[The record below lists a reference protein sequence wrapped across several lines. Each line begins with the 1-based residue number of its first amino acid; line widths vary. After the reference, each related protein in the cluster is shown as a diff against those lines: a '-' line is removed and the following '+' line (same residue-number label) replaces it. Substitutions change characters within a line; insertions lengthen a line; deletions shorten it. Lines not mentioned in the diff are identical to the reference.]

1 MNQQQAG
8 SGKSSKSSKAAK
20 AGKPGN
26 GGGNGSGNG
35 DGDGD
40 GELVKVGFVD
50 DDGDVETLWARCIGP
65 NAYRIDNVPFF
76 QDGLSMLDVVEA
88 VADGNGMP
96 YFTRVLRKSGHRT
109 VRVLLEDPCDDEDP
123 FYSRLVQLGCGVAR
137 ATPRFLALDIP
148 PNADIEAIARHLA
161 TSDVDWEPSDPC
173 CPAES
178 EGDA

>member
-8 SGKSSKSSKAAK
+8 SGKSSKSGKAAK
-20 AGKPGN
+20 SGKPGN
-26 GGGNGSGNG
+26 GGGNGT
-35 DGDGD
+35 GD

-123 FYSRLVQLGCGVAR
+123 FYARLVALGCGVAR

-148 PNADIEAIARHLA
+148 PDADIEAIARHLA

-173 CPAES
+173 CPAET